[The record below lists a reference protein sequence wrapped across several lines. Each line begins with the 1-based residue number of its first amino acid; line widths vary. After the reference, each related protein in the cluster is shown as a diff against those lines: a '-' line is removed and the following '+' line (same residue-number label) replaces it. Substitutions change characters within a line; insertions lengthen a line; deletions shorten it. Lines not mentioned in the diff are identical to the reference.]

1 MPLKVL
7 VGSNLGRNEITASL
21 LEKEGYELV
30 RLPPA
35 EPGIKPILTSEQI
48 QHYFGDIDAF
58 LGVGGGTGMMVTREM
73 LEAGKKLRVGA
84 SPIIGTEN
92 IDVEA
97 ATELGIVIG
106 FGAAPENFLGV
117 AEAVVMLA
125 AALVKRL
132 PAKWQTV
139 RNGGW
144 RVDHGGHMLQN
155 STVGLIGFGN
165 IGQAVAKRL
174 KPWDCRI
181 IASDPYANTQIAK
194 EMGVALVDMDTLLK
208 ESDVVS
214 IMVTLGDSTRHLIGE
229 RELSLMKPTAY
240 LINTARGPCVDEKA
254 LIRALDEDRLAGAGI
269 DVWEQEPAD
278 VANPLR
284 TNDKVITTAH
294 NIGHSEELYER
305 LPYLAAENLIRGLQ
319 GIEPVCVRNPEVL
332 PRWRERLQRLGVEG
346 LTAPP
351 PVAG

>member
-1 MPLKVL
+1 MTLKVL
-7 VGSNLGRNEITASL
+7 VGSNLGRNEITATL

-30 RLPPA
+30 RLPPSV
-35 EPGIKPILTSEQI
+35 PGVRPTLTAEQI
-48 QHYFGDIDAF
+48 KHYFGDVDAF
-58 LGVGGGTGMMVTREM
+58 LGVGGGSGMMVTREM
-73 LEAGKKLRVGA
+73 LEAGKRLRVGA

-97 ATELGIVIG
+97 ATDLGIVIG

-139 RNGGW
+139 QEGGW
-144 RVDHGGHMLQN
+144 RVDSAGHMLQN

-174 KPWDCRI
+174 APWECKI
-181 IASDPYANTQIAK
+181 IASDPYARPEVARDL
-194 EMGVALVDMDTLLK
+194 GVELVDGDTLLR

-214 IMVTLGDSTRHLIGE
+214 IMVTLGDSTHHMIGE

-240 LINTARGPCVDEKA
+240 LINTARGPCVDEAA
-254 LIRALDEDRLAGAGI
+254 LIRALDENRLAGAGI
-269 DVWEQEPAD
+269 DVWEKEPAD
-278 VANPLR
+278 ADNPLR
-284 TNDKVITTAH
+284 KNPRVITTAH

-305 LPYLAAENLIRGLQ
+305 LPILAAENLIRGLN
-319 GIEPVCVRNPEVL
+319 GAEPVCVRNPEVL
-332 PRWRERLQRLGVEG
+332 PRWRERLRGLGVEG
-346 LTAPP
+346 MVAPP
-351 PVAG
+351 PLA

>member
-1 MPLKVL
+1 MGLKVV
-7 VGSNLGRNEITASL
+7 VGSNLGRQEITAEL
-21 LEKEGYELV
+21 LEREGYELI
-30 RLPPA
+30 RLPA
-35 EPGIKPILTSEQI
+35 FEPGARASLTSAQI
-48 QHYFGDIDAF
+48 EEYFGDADAF
-58 LGVGGGTGMMVTREM
+58 MCPIGATGMMVTREM

-97 ATELGIVIG
+97 ATDLGIVVG

-125 AALVKRL
+125 SALVKQL
-132 PAKWQTV
+132 PSKWKTV
-139 RNGGW
+139 RDGGW
-144 RVDHGGHMLQN
+144 RVNYAGHMLQN

-174 KPWDCRI
+174 RPWDCKI
-181 IASDPYANTQIAK
+181 IASDPYGKPDVAR
-194 EMGVALVDMDTLLK
+194 ELGVELVDMDTLLR

-214 IMVTLGDSTRHLIGE
+214 IMVTLGDSTKHLIGE

-269 DVWEQEPAD
+269 DVWEQEPSD
-278 VANPLR
+278 PDNPLR
-284 TNDKVITTAH
+284 RNDKVIATAH

-305 LPYLAAENLIRGLQ
+305 LPYLAAENLMAGLE
-319 GIEPVCVRNPEVL
+319 GREPVCVRNPEVL
-332 PRWRERLQRLGVEG
+332 PKWHERLQRLGVERVV
-346 LTAPP
+346 APP
-351 PVAG
+351 PQAG

>member
-7 VGSNLGRNEITASL
+7 VGSNLGRNEITATL
-21 LEKEGYELV
+21 LEKEGYELIRLPASEPGV
-30 RLPPA
+30 RLT
-35 EPGIKPILTSEQI
+35 LTPDQI
-48 QHYFGDIDAF
+48 QEYFGEADAF
-58 LGVGGGTGMMVTREM
+58 LGVGGGSGMMVTREM
-73 LEAGKKLRVGA
+73 LEAGEKLRVGA

-92 IDVEA
+92 INVEA

-139 RNGGW
+139 RDGGW
-144 RVDHGGHMLQN
+144 RVDSAGHMLQN

-174 KPWDCRI
+174 KPWDCKI
-181 IASDPYANTQIAK
+181 IASDPYARPDVAR
-194 EMGVALVDMDTLLK
+194 EMGVELVDGDTLLR

-214 IMVTLGDSTRHLIGE
+214 IMVTLGDSTHHLIGE
-229 RELSLMKPTAY
+229 RELGLMKPTAY

-254 LIRALDEDRLAGAGI
+254 LIRALDENRLAGAGI

-278 VANPLR
+278 LDNPLR
-284 TNDKVITTAH
+284 KNDKVITTAH

-319 GIEPVCVRNPEVL
+319 GIEPVCVRNPDVMS
-332 PRWRERLQRLGVEG
+332 RWRERLQRLGVEG
-346 LTAPP
+346 LIAPP
-351 PVAG
+351 PTTG